1 MSAKKSRFDTRTLI
15 YILLIVVIIAGIG
28 YFILTYKQT
37 EQPYKVPTILSNP
50 KNYNGSIISVEGIY
64 YTVSNSEVYLIDVY
78 PTVANE
84 NPENRL
90 PLNLDNLE
98 EYIRINLTE
107 QQQYI
112 AKGTFIV
119 SEYGFFE
126 LFVDEIKLS

>member
-1 MSAKKSRFDTRTLI
+1 MSAKKSRFDTKTLI
-15 YILLIVVIIAGIG
+15 YILLFVVIIAGIA
-28 YFILTYKQT
+28 YFIFTYKET
-37 EQPYKVPTILSNP
+37 DQPYKVPTILSNP

-64 YTVSNSEVYLIDVY
+64 YTLSNSEIYLIDIY

-90 PLNLDNLE
+90 PLNLDNVDE
-98 EYIRINLTE
+98 DIRINLTE
-107 QQQYI
+107 KQRYI

-126 LFVDEIKLS
+126 LLVDEIKLS